1 MGKVLQHHGTFFWSP
16 FSSSAR
22 CSPEEEDRYWKS
34 SKLCLFLVGASKASN
49 CLIGNKSNNSS
60 VHDKNAKCLK
70 ELTTAYDSKLGE
82 CSDQGHYVALGHNNA
97 SGRGHCCFRG
107 SQTAGDRNTGRKGVS
122 NKGTNRLY
130 SLQMS
135 SLELSKW
142 RLVRCSWLRLKGP
155 GSGRARAQDN
165 SNKHTFGQLH

>member
-1 MGKVLQHHGTFFWSP
+1 VSL
-16 FSSSAR
+16 R
-22 CSPEEEDRYWKS
+22 RR
-34 SKLCLFLVGASKASN
+34 ASKASN

-70 ELTTAYDSKLGE
+70 VLTTAYDSKLGE

-97 SGRGHCCFRG
+97 VGGVIAAFDRG

-135 SLELSKW
+135 SLELSK
-142 RLVRCSWLRLKGP
+142 
-155 GSGRARAQDN
+155 
-165 SNKHTFGQLH
+165 